1 MQVDSSPQESD
12 AFSLGAPPRVL
23 FVSHETTLS
32 GAPIQLLHFLPWLR
46 QRGWTVAI
54 AAPEAGPISDL
65 LQAEGI
71 TTLIDATLLTDPA
84 RRRLQEISSEFDVVV
99 ANTIVS
105 WAAVRAA
112 FDLKIPVIWYLH
124 ETLVALRLMRQIP
137 EIQPTLRM
145 ADLLITPTQRTA
157 EIYQDLTD
165 TPVAVVPYGIPVPRQ
180 IDLKKKANVRTF
192 VTLGSFEPRKGQDV
206 LLEAIGLFN
215 ELGPNESS
223 FKMAGRVLDFAFFER
238 LQARAAGLQNVELI
252 SALDHSEATA
262 LLNEA
267 DAIIS
272 PSRDETMPIAI
283 LEAMGLG
290 KAVVSTDVGG
300 VREWICDGMNGLIV
314 PPENSSALAGALTRS
329 TTDPKLLAQ
338 LGATARRTFDH
349 HFTLERFGTRFAQ
362 LMEAVGKRGIV
373 RRSIASFSYED
384 WIAQFDAPTPSD
396 RAALRHRVRALRR
409 QPLISVILPAY
420 NPDLKILATAIESVE
435 RQLYERWELCIADD
449 ASTDPRVRPFLE
461 AKSRG
466 DARIKVTFREKNGH
480 ISACSNSAINVATG
494 EWCAL
499 LDQDDA
505 FAEDALALV
514 AIEIERH
521 PDAGLIYSDED
532 KIDAAGVRSNPFFKP
547 DWNPELFLGQNF
559 INHLGVYRTH
569 LLRAIGGFRE
579 GLEGSQ
585 DYDLALRCIEQLEPA
600 QVRHIPRILYHWRAV
615 EGSLAA
621 VADAKPY
628 AKEAARRAIGDH
640 LRRVGISARAE
651 ACPENVES
659 HRVIYELAA
668 PPPLV
673 SIIIPMRDRVEF
685 IERCLRSIREGTD
698 YPSIEFIIVDNG
710 SVERATLEFLSTI
723 QKETGAQILR
733 DDAPFNFSRLINR
746 GAAAAKGAVLAL
758 LNNDIEA
765 DERGWLREMV
775 SHVLRPCVGA
785 VGARLWFSD
794 GTLQHGGVILGLGGV
809 AGHSFPRVPRGHP
822 GYFNR
827 LFLQQNCS
835 AVTGACL
842 LVRKESFQKLGGF
855 NEVDLGISFNDVDFC
870 LRLRAAGF
878 RNVWTPYAN
887 LIHYESG
894 SRGHQPTREEQAQ
907 FVREATYMQRKWG
920 IELLKD
926 PFYNPNLSLNL
937 PGFELALPPR
947 LPEFAM
953 VGSAVRTNRVA
964 SANQEGA
971 TFSVR

>member
-1 MQVDSSPQESD
+1 MDLNRVN
-12 AFSLGAPPRVL
+12 GNRPRVL
-23 FVSHETTLS
+23 FFSHETTLS
-32 GAPIQLLHFLPWLR
+32 GAPMQLLHLLPWLR
-46 QRGWTVAI
+46 NRGWAI
-54 AAPEAGPISDL
+54 AMAAPEPGPISNL
-65 LQAEGI
+65 LETEGI
-71 TTLIDATLLTDPA
+71 NTVVDGTLLTDPSQT
-84 RRRLQEISSEFDVVV
+84 RLQEICAEFDVVV

-105 WAAVRAA
+105 WTAVRTA
-112 FDLKIPVIWYLH
+112 FRLRIPVIWYLH
-124 ETLVALRLMRQIP
+124 ETLVAIRLMRQIP

-157 EIYQDLTD
+157 AIYQDLTD
-165 TPVAVVPYGIPVPRQ
+165 TPVAVVPYGIPVPPQ
-180 IDLKKKANVRTF
+180 VALKKKDNARKF

-206 LLEAIGLFN
+206 LLEAIALFN
-215 ELGPNESS
+215 QLGSNEGS
-223 FKMAGRVLDFAFFER
+223 FKMAGRVLDSVFFER

-262 LLNEA
+262 LLDEA
-267 DAIIS
+267 DIIVS

-283 LEAMGLG
+283 LEAMSLG

-314 PPENSSALAGALTRS
+314 PPENSNELAVALTRC
-329 TTDPKLLAQ
+329 TTDSQLLAQ

-349 HFTLERFGTRFAQ
+349 HFTLERFGTRFAE
-362 LMEAVGKRGIV
+362 LIESVAKREII
-373 RRSIASFSYED
+373 RRSVASITYED
-384 WIAQFDAPTPSD
+384 WMAQFDAATPSD
-396 RAALRHRVRALRR
+396 RAALRREVRALRR
-409 QPLISVILPAY
+409 QPRISVILPVY
-420 NPDLKILATAIESVE
+420 NPDLNILAAAIESVE

-461 AKSRG
+461 EKARG

-480 ISACSNSAINVATG
+480 ISACSNSAIKLVTG

-505 FAEDALALV
+505 FAENALALI
-514 AIEIERH
+514 ALEIERH
-521 PDAGLIYSDED
+521 PEAGLIYSDED
-532 KIDAAGVRSNPFFKP
+532 KIDEDGVRSNPFFKP

-559 INHLGVYRTH
+559 INHLGVYRTE

-579 GLEGSQ
+579 GFEGSQ
-585 DYDLALRCIEQLEPA
+585 DYDLALRCVERLELA
-600 QVRHIPRILYHWRAV
+600 RVRHIPRILYHWRAV
-615 EGSLAA
+615 AGSLAA

-640 LRRVGISARAE
+640 LRRVGISARVE

-659 HRVIYELAA
+659 HRVVYELAD

-685 IERCLRSIREGTD
+685 IKRCIGSIREGTD
-698 YPSIEFIIVDNG
+698 YPLIEFVIVDNG
-710 SVERATLEFLSTI
+710 SVERATLEFLRTI

-746 GAAAAKGAVLAL
+746 GAAAAKGVVLAF

-765 DERGWLREMV
+765 NERGWLREMV
-775 SHVLRPCVGA
+775 SHVLRPYVGA
-785 VGARLWFSD
+785 VGARLWFPD

-835 AVTGACL
+835 AVTGACM
-842 LVRKESFQKLGGF
+842 LVRKEIFQEFGGF
-855 NEVDLGISFNDVDFC
+855 DEVNLGISFNDVDFC
-870 LRLRAAGF
+870 LRQRAAGLQ
-878 RNVWTPYAN
+878 NLWTPYAN
-887 LIHYESG
+887 LTHHESA
-894 SRGHQPTREEQAQ
+894 SRGHQRTPEEQAQ

-920 IELLKD
+920 IELLHD

-937 PGFELALPPR
+937 PGFELAVPPR
-947 LPEFAM
+947 LPEFAAADRNG
-953 VGSAVRTNRVA
+953 VGRINEEAELVSAR
-964 SANQEGA
+964 
-971 TFSVR
+971 